1 MGLFVESE
9 GDVAIISMAGVY
21 KQVEVFTRDGYL
33 YAKANGGF
41 IRLMADGST
50 SKSMCRLDHLVT
62 DLPLAR
68 DTYGK
73 LCVSTNPGAKPL
85 LDRQR
90 AVLLGGPS
98 EDA

>member
-9 GDVAIISMAGVY
+9 GDVAILSMGGVY
-21 KQVEVFTRDGYL
+21 KQVEVYTRDGYL

-41 IRLMADGST
+41 VRLMADGAT
-50 SKSMCRLDHLVT
+50 SKPNCRLDHLVT

-73 LCVSTNPGAKPL
+73 LCTSSVTGSRL
-85 LDRQR
+85 LPDESRR
-90 AVLLGGPS
+90 LLLGV
-98 EDA
+98 A